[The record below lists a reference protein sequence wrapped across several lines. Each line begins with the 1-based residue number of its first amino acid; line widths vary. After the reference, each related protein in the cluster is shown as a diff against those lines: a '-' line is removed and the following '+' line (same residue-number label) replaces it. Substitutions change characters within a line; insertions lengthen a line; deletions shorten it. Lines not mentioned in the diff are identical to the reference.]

1 MYNNTGDTM
10 SRKKTNNEINISI
23 SVSDDLLNKFMGAM
37 IKMNSMSSM
46 GALPLQ
52 MMLGGAIGAEP
63 ETEDKEEKGTI
74 GFHSKKG
81 E

>member
-1 MYNNTGDTM
+1 M

-23 SVSDDLLNKFMGAM
+23 NVSDDLLNKFMGAI
-37 IKMNSMSSM
+37 IKMNTMSSM
-46 GALPLQ
+46 GGIQ
-52 MMLGGAIGAEP
+52 MMLGGAIGSES
-63 ETEDKEEKGTI
+63 ETEEKEEKETI